1 MASIWLRAGG
11 WAAALLAAAAIT
23 SGTAR
28 AAGAEWA
35 LAPALA
41 AAVTGADGPPGAADE
56 ESDDDPDDETP
67 AQRAEERYQEGTDA
81 LDEER
86 WERAVE
92 AFDEVARMGGARV
105 DGALYWKAY
114 ALAKSGRKAEAMA
127 TVAELRRTAPAS
139 RWLKEAQALEME
151 VKQASGQRPSPESVG
166 DEELKLIAL
175 NALLAADAD
184 RAVPMLEGFLS
195 SNSSRKLR
203 DRALFVLTQTS
214 DPRARAIVTGVA
226 RGERHVDL
234 QRNAIRYLAMFGG
247 RESHQALRQIYS
259 SSQDQDI
266 KKAVLQAYMINGDK
280 AQVLAAARDEKSPE
294 LRRAAIQHLG
304 AMGAQDELWELYRGE
319 TAVEVKKHIL
329 HGLFIGGGEARLM
342 EVVRTE
348 SQPEL
353 RRAAVRNLG
362 LMGSPRT
369 AELLVTLYRT
379 DPDPRLRRQA
389 VEGLFIGGNAE
400 ALVQLARAE
409 KDPTLRKELVSKLSL
424 MHDKVA
430 VDYMLELLK

>member
-11 WAAALLAAAAIT
+11 WAAALLAAGAIA

-35 LAPALA
+35 LAPAVA
-41 AAVTGADGPPGAADE
+41 AALTGADDPQDEADAE
-56 ESDDDPDDETP
+56 GDDPSDETP
-67 AQRAEERYQEGTDA
+67 AQRAEERYQEGTEA

-92 AFDEVARMGGARV
+92 AFDEVARLGGARV

-114 ALAKSGRKAEAMA
+114 ALAKAGRKAEAMA

-151 VKQASGQRPSPESVG
+151 VKQASGQRPSPENVG

-175 NALLAADAD
+175 NALLAADAE

-214 DPRARAIVTGVA
+214 DPRAHAIVVGIA

-234 QRNAIRYLAMFGG
+234 QRNAIRYLGMFGG
-247 RESHQALRQIYS
+247 RESQQALQQIYS
-259 SSQDQDI
+259 SSEDPDI
-266 KKAVLQAYMINGDK
+266 KKAVLQAHMINGDK
-280 AQVLAAARDEKSPE
+280 AQVLAAARGEKSPE

-304 AMGAQDELWELYRGE
+304 AMGAQDELWEMYRSE
-319 TAVEVKKHIL
+319 TVVDVKKQIL

-348 SQPEL
+348 TQPEL
-353 RRAAVRNLG
+353 RRAAVRNLS
-362 LMGSPRT
+362 LIGSPRT
-369 AELLVTLYRT
+369 AEMLVNLYRT
-379 DPDPRLRRQA
+379 DPDSRLRRQA
-389 VEGLFIGGNAE
+389 VEGLFISGNAE

-409 KDPTLRKELVSKLSL
+409 KDPGLRKELVSKLSL
-424 MHDKVA
+424 MQDKVA